1 MPEEVQPDLV
11 ERGRGDV
18 MRVAGIMVGLEIGV
32 IVSYLLR
39 VGAENL
45 PQQIA
50 RVGFTVLLL
59 WLLFRGHA
67 WARWLI
73 LALAAL
79 GVFWTAGIV
88 QTLFSNGQTG
98 EGVVA
103 AIIAIGY
110 IIVARTL
117 LWSPGIGPYQAAQRA
132 ARAGAP

>member
-1 MPEEVQPDLV
+1 MLEEVQPDLV

-50 RVGFTVLLL
+50 RVGLTVLLL

-79 GVFWTAGIV
+79 GVLWTAGIV

-103 AIIAIGY
+103 AIIAVGY
-110 IIVARTL
+110 FIVARTL
-117 LWSPGIGPYQAAQRA
+117 LWSPGIGPYQAAQRG
-132 ARAGAP
+132 ARSSAP